1 MQKSGNLASKIH
13 FFLEFTKKLGNDI
26 SVNTLP
32 FVIQSEA
39 KNLGNIMAGVNV
51 NVHEILP
58 PFGRLNDK
66 LCQEVYRYQKLRK
79 DR

>member
-13 FFLEFTKKLGNDI
+13 FFLEITKKLGNDI

-66 LCQEVYRYQKLRK
+66 
-79 DR
+79 

>member
-1 MQKSGNLASKIH
+1 MGRCHQEENVRGN
-13 FFLEFTKKLGNDI
+13 KKGMIYLL
-26 SVNTLP
+26 TP

-66 LCQEVYRYQKLRK
+66 
-79 DR
+79 

>member
-1 MQKSGNLASKIH
+1 MFRVTAFN
-13 FFLEFTKKLGNDI
+13 FLVMIYLLT
-26 SVNTLP
+26 P

-58 PFGRLNDK
+58 PLGRLNDK
-66 LCQEVYRYQKLRK
+66 
-79 DR
+79 